1 MNRQY
6 AISERAHFMCPN
18 MNFGIL
24 LRIEEE
30 FDESRLRDVIDKM
43 SAAHPFLKAVMAFE
57 EETGKL
63 FYSVGPDSMV
73 KVNIEEGP
81 FDLSL
86 YESINKKERDITKEG
101 LLEVYIYT
109 NSGYFEVVM
118 LAHHLLVDGRGLLQ
132 LAQELADCYV
142 EGKAPIKAEERLIA
156 DISEL
161 PEGSRLSGMS
171 RFLVQRANKQWKKE
185 KHKISYDEYLK
196 FEREYNSGHSI
207 KYTSY
212 DISDDEY
219 SSMCK
224 LCHENDFS
232 INDLLMAKMYIRTG
246 CKKIIIA
253 ADIRNKFSNYRKGAL
268 GNYSTAMGII
278 NPASAKDEVSKAREI
293 HKTVKKFLSDNKK
306 LMLVLAC
313 YFDIDPTLLDAA
325 AISGMGGFE
334 SKAASFVGGGMFGF
348 ATPSSYSITNLGKIE
363 NRNIKSAM
371 FIPPASPA
379 AIFTLGVVTVNGK
392 MYACGSANT

>member
-1 MNRQY
+1 MSRQY

-18 MNFGIL
+18 MNFGIVVT
-24 LRIEEE
+24 IDES
-30 FDESRLRDVIDKM
+30 FDEEKFKSVIAIM
-43 SAAHPFLKAVMAFE
+43 SEAHPFLRAVMAFE
-57 EETGKL
+57 EGSGKL
-63 FYSVGPDSMV
+63 FYDIKEESKV
-73 KVNIEEGP
+73 KLQIQSGS
-81 FDLSL
+81 FDLSQ
-86 YESINKKERDITKEG
+86 YENINKKERDIRREG
-101 LLEVYIYT
+101 LLELYVYKEQEH
-109 NSGYFEVVM
+109 FEVLI
-118 LAHHLLVDGRGLLQ
+118 LAHHLLVDGRALLQ
-132 LAQELADCYV
+132 LAQEMADCYV

-156 DISEL
+156 DIFEL
-161 PEGSRLSGMS
+161 PEGSKLSGMS
-171 RFLVQRANKQWKKE
+171 KFLIKRANKQWKKE
-185 KHKISYDEYLK
+185 NHKISYDEYLK
-196 FEREYNSGHSI
+196 FEREYNLKHSI
-207 KYTSY
+207 KYSSY
-212 DISDDEY
+212 DVTDEEY
-219 SSMCK
+219 EAMKK
-224 LCHENDFS
+224 LCRENDFS

-253 ADIRNKFSNYRKGAL
+253 ADIRNKFSNYREGAL

-392 MYACGSANT
+392 MYACGSANS